1 MDDETQHT
9 LRRWLTGPRFT
20 GLPMRD
26 AAHPAPRLSFE
37 IWPPRTDV
45 MEHELWTCIER
56 LSPLGP
62 RFVSV
67 TYGAGG
73 STRERTHGTVARL
86 ARETALGPAAHLHCV
101 GGTR

>member
-26 AAHPAPRLSFE
+26 ASHPAPRLSFE
-37 IWPPRTDV
+37 FSPPRTEA
-45 MEHELWTCIER
+45 MEQQLWGCISR
-56 LSPLGP
+56 LAPLGP

-73 STRERTHGTVARL
+73 STRERTHGTVSRL
-86 ARETALGPAAHLHCV
+86 ARETTV
-101 GGTR
+101 GSRPPLTRVG